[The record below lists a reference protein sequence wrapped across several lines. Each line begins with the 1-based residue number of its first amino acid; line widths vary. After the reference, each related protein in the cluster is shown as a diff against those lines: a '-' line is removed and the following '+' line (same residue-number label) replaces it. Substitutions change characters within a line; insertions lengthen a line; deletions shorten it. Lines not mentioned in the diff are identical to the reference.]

1 MPAAELYRSLG
12 VRPVI
17 NCATTYTRLGG
28 SIMRPVVTQAMA
40 DAANAF
46 VPLPELQV
54 AVGKRLAELTGN
66 ESAYV
71 SNGAAAGLTLA
82 VAAAIT
88 GDDPALMARL
98 PNDLTGMKN
107 EVIVHRMQRNFYD
120 VAIRQTGARIVE
132 IGHALETASWELDA
146 AITERTAAVVYFA
159 GTHLNLNTLPLE
171 FVVERAHA
179 RGVPVIV
186 DGAAQ
191 VPPVANLTFF
201 TRECG
206 ADIAIFSGGKHIGG
220 PQNSGLVVGREAIIR
235 AMRLNGPPHQRIGR
249 AMKVAK
255 ETMIGLMVAVEA
267 YLAQDHAQMWQD
279 WSDTVDRWLDAWI
292 ERAPVGMAVWR
303 DERNEAGE
311 PIPRVLL
318 RFGEHAAWTRDRFV
332 DALRGGNPAIEVV
345 LHESTG
351 VAFSPNLLQGD
362 EAAQVARRVND
373 LLLAGP
379 DEAEAK
385 AAHPATAV

>member
-12 VRPVI
+12 LRPII

-28 SIMRPVVTQAMA
+28 SIMKPVVRQAMA
-40 DAANAF
+40 DAAEAY
-46 VPLPELQV
+46 VSIPELQI

-71 SNGAAAGLTLA
+71 SNGAAAAVMLA

-98 PNDLTGMKN
+98 PSDLTGMKN
-107 EVIVHRMQRNFYD
+107 EVVIHRQQRNHYD
-120 VAIRQTGARIVE
+120 IAVRQTGAKIVE
-132 IGHALETASWELDA
+132 IGNAMETFPWELDA
-146 AITERTAAVVYFA
+146 AINERTAAVVYFA
-159 GTHLNLNTLPLE
+159 GRHFNLNTLPLE
-171 FVVERAHA
+171 YVVERAHA

-191 VPPVANLTFF
+191 VPPVSNLTYF
-201 TRECG
+201 TQDCG

-220 PQNSGLVVGREAIIR
+220 PQNSGLVVGREEIISN
-235 AMRLNGPPHQRIGR
+235 MRLNGPPNQRIGR

-255 ETMIGLMVAVEA
+255 ETMIGLMVAVET
-267 YLAQDHAQMWQD
+267 YISQDHAQMWQD
-279 WSDTVDRWLDAWI
+279 WSDTVDHWLDAWM
-292 ERAPVGMAVWR
+292 ERAPVGVAVFR
-303 DERNEAGE
+303 DELNEAGE
-311 PIPRVLL
+311 PIPRVIV
-318 RFGEHAAWTRDRFV
+318 RFGEQSGWKRDRFV
-332 DALRGGNPAIEVV
+332 EALRGGDPGIDVV
-345 LHESTG
+345 IYESTG

-373 LLLAGP
+373 MLLGGP
-379 DEAEAK
+379 G
-385 AAHPATAV
+385 VR